1 MNGSALLEVSGLTT
15 RFVTQDGTVHAV
27 NNVSFDVRRGE
38 CLGVVGESGSGKS
51 VTMLSLLKLIPMP
64 PGEIASGSA
73 RYDGHDLLA
82 MSGEAIRQVRGGKI
96 GFIFQDPMTSLNP
109 VLSIGKQLMEALRW
123 HQQIPVAEAH
133 HKVVDTL
140 GLVGIPDA
148 AGRLADYPHQF
159 SGGQR
164 QRIMIA
170 MAIVCRPA
178 LLIADEPTTALDVT
192 IQAQIVEL
200 IADLQKTLGMAVIW
214 ITHDLALAG
223 GIVDEVAVMYAGA
236 IVEYGSV
243 RDIFSGPRHPY
254 TIGLLG
260 SMSRFD
266 KPRERRLASIEGSPP
281 DLARLPAGC
290 AFAPRCARRIG
301 RCTAEAPPLDAAGDA
316 HRTACWRAGEA

>member
-1 MNGSALLEVSGLTT
+1 MSALLEVRDLSTVFRLRSGNV
-15 RFVTQDGTVHAV
+15 RAVDG
-27 NNVSFDVRRGE
+27 VSYRVEAGRS
-38 CLGVVGESGSGKS
+38 LAIVGESGCGKS
-51 VTMLSLLKLIPMP
+51 VSALSVMGLVPA
-64 PGEIASGSA
+64 PGEIVGGQVLFKG
-73 RYDGHDLLA
+73 RDLLGL
-82 MSGEAIRQVRGGKI
+82 SHRELQAIRGQDI
-96 GFIFQDPMTSLNP
+96 AMIFQDPMTSLNP
-109 VLSIGKQLMEALRW
+109 VLSIGQQLMEALRW
-123 HQQIPVAEAH
+123 HRRMPGAAARRQVEEA
-133 HKVVDTL
+133 L
-140 GLVGIPDA
+140 GLVGIPNA
-148 AGRLADYPHQF
+148 GGRLADYPHQF

-170 MAIVCRPA
+170 MAILCRPA

-223 GIVDEVAVMYAGA
+223 GIVDDVAVMYAGA
-236 IVEYGSV
+236 IAEYGPV
-243 RDIFSGPRHPY
+243 RDIFSNPRHPY

-266 KPRERRLASIEGSPP
+266 RPRERRLASIEGSPP

-290 AFAPRCARRIG
+290 AFAPRCARRIE
-301 RCTAEAPPLDAAGDA
+301 RCTAEAPPLEGPRDT

>member
-1 MNGSALLEVSGLTT
+1 MSALLEVRDLS
-15 RFVTQDGTVHAV
+15 TVFRVQAG
-27 NNVSFDVRRGE
+27 DVRAVDRVSYRIEEGRS
-38 CLGVVGESGSGKS
+38 LAIVGESGCGKS
-51 VTMLSLLKLIPMP
+51 VGALSVMGLVPS
-64 PGEIASGSA
+64 PGEVVGGQILFKG
-73 RYDGHDLLA
+73 RDLLNLSQRELQGIRGLEIA
-82 MSGEAIRQVRGGKI
+82 M
-96 GFIFQDPMTSLNP
+96 IFQDPMTSLNP
-109 VLSIGKQLMEALRW
+109 VLSIGRQLMEALRW
-123 HQQIPVAEAH
+123 HKRIPLAESRRQA
-133 HKVVDTL
+133 VDAL
-140 GLVGIPDA
+140 ELVGIPDA

-223 GIVDEVAVMYAGA
+223 GIVDDVAVMYAGG

-243 RDIFSGPRHPY
+243 GDIFSNPRHPY

-290 AFAPRCARRIG
+290 AFAPRCGRRID
-301 RCTAEAPPLDAAGDA
+301 RCTSAAPLLDNAGDA
-316 HRTACWRAGEA
+316 HRTACWRAGDT